1 MTAIYAFGPFRL
13 DVAAGILFRGAEPV
27 ALGQRAIALLQILV
41 EGGGNPI
48 SKDRLIESAWPGLAI
63 EESNLAVQIAAL
75 RRIFAEEP
83 GGDSWIETLPR
94 RGYRYVGPVAVKEQE
109 NQGAAGNEQPALAP
123 PDKPSLAVMPFT
135 NLSGDPEQEYFAD
148 GMVEDIITGLSRI
161 KWLFVIARNSSFI
174 YKGQAVNVGRVGR
187 ELGVRYV
194 LEGSVRKAGERVRV
208 SGQLIE
214 TETSVHLWAERYDRR
229 LDDVFALQDEITLNV
244 VGAIEPSLR
253 EAEIERVKRKRPE
266 NLDAYDL
273 VLRALPHVCLPMP
286 AEAAKAMPLLERAL
300 TLEPDY
306 AGAHGYLAWCHQIL
320 FVRGGF
326 NKENHDAAIRHA
338 RAALSYGRDDTTA
351 LALGGFVISIT
362 EHDRATAFEAL
373 EQALAISPSSSFAL
387 FCGSAALAY
396 AGEAERGIDWA
407 ERALRISPFD
417 RMNHLSYH
425 ALAIAHFLRGRYDE
439 AAHAARRSVQSFPSS
454 SVSRSVL
461 AAALAKLGRIEEAK
475 AVALQV
481 LALDP
486 SFSAA
491 RFCAAT
497 GLPTPL
503 AEQMTDAWTTAGL
516 TSLGCRD
523 EQLWSSQR
531 STSVAFGAKRIIAL
545 PTPSVSL
552 ATPPIP
558 ICRSADCSERH
569 RA

>member
-27 ALGQRAIALLQILV
+27 ALGQRAVALLQILV

-63 EESNLAVQIAAL
+63 EESNLTVQIAAL
-75 RRIFAEEP
+75 RRVFAEEP

-135 NLSGDPEQEYFAD
+135 NMSGDPEQEYFAD

-273 VLRALPHVCLPMP
+273 VLRALPHVVPPMP

-338 RAALSYGRDDTTA
+338 RAALSYGRDDATA
-351 LALGGFVISIT
+351 LALGGYVVSVT

-387 FCGSAALAY
+387 FCGATALAY

-417 RMNHLSYH
+417 RLNYLSYH
-425 ALAIAHFLRGRYDE
+425 ALAIAHFLRGRYDQ
-439 AAHAARRSVQSFPSS
+439 AAHAARRAVQSIPSS
-454 SVSRSVL
+454 SGSHSVL

-497 GLPTPL
+497 GLPTAL
-503 AEQMTDAWTTAGL
+503 AEPMTDAWTTAGL
-516 TSLGCRD
+516 
-523 EQLWSSQR
+523 
-531 STSVAFGAKRIIAL
+531 
-545 PTPSVSL
+545 
-552 ATPPIP
+552 PP
-558 ICRSADCSERH
+558 
-569 RA
+569 

>member
-41 EGGGNPI
+41 EAAGNPI
-48 SKDRLIESAWPGLAI
+48 SKDRLIEGAWPGLAI
-63 EESNLAVQIAAL
+63 EESNLPVQIAAL
-75 RRIFAEEP
+75 RRVFAEAP
-83 GGDSWIETLPR
+83 GGERWIETLPR
-94 RGYRYVGPVAVKEQE
+94 RGYRYVGPVAVREQE

-135 NLSGDPEQEYFAD
+135 NMSGDPEQEYFAD
-148 GMVEDIITGLSRI
+148 GMVEEIITSLSRI

-194 LEGSVRKAGERVRV
+194 LEGSVRKAGERVRI

-214 TETSVHLWAERYDRR
+214 TETSVHLWAERFDRR
-229 LDDVFALQDEITLNV
+229 LDDVFAVQDEITLNV

-273 VLRALPHVCLPMP
+273 VLRALPHVALPMP

-320 FVRGGF
+320 FVYDGF
-326 NKENHDAAIRHA
+326 NKESHDAAIRHA
-338 RAALSYGRDDTTA
+338 RAALSYGRDDATA
-351 LALGGFVISIT
+351 LALAGFVISIT
-362 EHDRATAFEAL
+362 EHDRATALEAL
-373 EQALAISPSSSFAL
+373 EQALAISPSSSLAL
-387 FCGSAALAY
+387 FCGSMALAY
-396 AGEAERGIDWA
+396 AGEAERAIDWA
-407 ERALRISPFD
+407 VRALRISPFD
-417 RMNHLSYH
+417 RMNHLSYR
-425 ALAIAHFLRGRYDE
+425 ALAISHFFRGRYDE
-439 AAHAARRSVQSFPSS
+439 AAHAARRSLQSIPGST
-454 SVSRSVL
+454 VSRSML
-461 AAALAKLGRIEEAK
+461 AAALAKLERIEEAK

-491 RFCAAT
+491 RFCAAR
-497 GLPTPL
+497 GLPTAL
-503 AEQMTDAWTTAGL
+503 AEPMTDAWTTAGL
-516 TSLGCRD
+516 
-523 EQLWSSQR
+523 
-531 STSVAFGAKRIIAL
+531 
-545 PTPSVSL
+545 
-552 ATPPIP
+552 PP
-558 ICRSADCSERH
+558 
-569 RA
+569 

>member
-1 MTAIYAFGPFRL
+1 MTAIYALGQYRL

-27 ALGQRAIALLQILV
+27 ALGRRAVALLQVLV
-41 EGGGNPI
+41 EGAGNPI
-48 SKDRLIESAWPGLAI
+48 SKDRLIESGWPGLAI
-63 EESNLAVQIAAL
+63 EESNLAVQISAL
-75 RRIFAEEP
+75 RRVFAEEP

-94 RGYRYVGPVAVKEQE
+94 RGYRYVGPVAVNEQE
-109 NQGAAGNEQPALAP
+109 NQGATGNEHPTLAL

-135 NLSGDPEQEYFAD
+135 NMSGDPEQEYFAD
-148 GMVEDIITGLSRI
+148 GIVEDIITGLSRI

-194 LEGSVRKAGERVRV
+194 LEGSVRKAGGRVRV
-208 SGQLIE
+208 SGQLVE
-214 TETSVHLWAERYDRR
+214 TETSVHLWSERYDRR
-229 LDDVFALQDEITLNV
+229 LEDVFALQDEITLNV

-273 VLRALPHVCLPMP
+273 VLRALPHVFLP
-286 AEAAKAMPLLERAL
+286 AEAAKAVPLLERAL

-320 FVRGGF
+320 FVRGGYH
-326 NKENHDAAIRHA
+326 KESHDAAIRHA
-338 RAALSYGRDDTTA
+338 RAALSYGRDDATA
-351 LALGGFVISIT
+351 LALGGCVISII

-387 FCGSAALAY
+387 FCGATALAY

-417 RMNHLSYH
+417 RMNHLSYG
-425 ALAIAHFLRGRYDE
+425 ALAIAHFMRGRYDE
-439 AAHAARRSVQSFPSS
+439 AAHAGRRSVRAIPSS

-491 RFCAAT
+491 RFCAAI

-503 AEQMTDAWTTAGL
+503 AETMTDAWTTAGL
-516 TSLGCRD
+516 
-523 EQLWSSQR
+523 
-531 STSVAFGAKRIIAL
+531 
-545 PTPSVSL
+545 
-552 ATPPIP
+552 PP
-558 ICRSADCSERH
+558 
-569 RA
+569 

>member
-1 MTAIYAFGPFRL
+1 MTAVYAFGPFRL
-13 DVAAGILFRGAEPV
+13 DVAAGILFRGPEPG
-27 ALGQRAIALLQILV
+27 ALGQRAVALLQILV

-48 SKDRLIESAWPGLAI
+48 SKDGLIEGAWPGLAI
-63 EESNLAVQIAAL
+63 EESNLPVQIAAL
-75 RRIFAEEP
+75 RRVFAEEP

-109 NQGAAGNEQPALAP
+109 NQGAAGNEHPALAP

-135 NLSGDPEQEYFAD
+135 NMSGDPEQEYFAD

-214 TETSVHLWAERYDRR
+214 TETSVHLWAERYDRP
-229 LDDVFALQDEITLNV
+229 LDDVVALQDEITLNV
-244 VGAIEPSLR
+244 VGSIEPSLR

-273 VLRALPHVCLPMP
+273 VLRALPHVCLPMS
-286 AEAAKAMPLLERAL
+286 AEAAKAVPLLERAL

-306 AGAHGYLAWCHQIL
+306 AGAHGYLAWCHQVS
-320 FVRGGF
+320 FVYGGF
-326 NKENHDAAIRHA
+326 NKESHDAAIRHA
-338 RAALSYGRDDTTA
+338 RAALSYGRDDATA
-351 LALGGFVISIT
+351 LAIGGYVISVT

-417 RMNHLSYH
+417 RLNHLSYH
-425 ALAIAHFLRGRYDE
+425 ALAIAHFLRGRYDQ
-439 AAHAARRSVQSFPSS
+439 AAHAARRSVQSTPSS
-454 SVSRSVL
+454 SGSHSVL

-481 LALDP
+481 LALDLP
-486 SFSAA
+486 FSAA
-491 RFCAAT
+491 RFCAAM
-497 GLPTPL
+497 GLPT
-503 AEQMTDAWTTAGL
+503 
-516 TSLGCRD
+516 
-523 EQLWSSQR
+523 
-531 STSVAFGAKRIIAL
+531 
-545 PTPSVSL
+545 
-552 ATPPIP
+552 
-558 ICRSADCSERH
+558 
-569 RA
+569 

>member
-1 MTAIYAFGPFRL
+1 MTAIY
-13 DVAAGILFRGAEPV
+13 LFRGAEPV
-27 ALGQRAIALLQILV
+27 ALGQRAVALLQFLV
-41 EGGGNPI
+41 EEGGSPI

-63 EESNLAVQIAAL
+63 EESNLPVQISAP
-75 RRIFAEEP
+75 RRVFADEP

-94 RGYRYVGPVAVKEQE
+94 RGYRYVGPLAVKEQE
-109 NQGAAGNEQPALAP
+109 NQGATGNERPTLAP

-135 NLSGDPEQEYFAD
+135 NMSGDPEQEYFAN
-148 GMVEDIITGLSRI
+148 GIVEDIITGLSRI
-161 KWLFVIARNSSFI
+161 KWLFVIARNSSFT

-253 EAEIERVKRKRPE
+253 EAEVERVKRKRPE

-273 VLRALPHVCLPMP
+273 VLRALPHVVPPMP
-286 AEAAKAMPLLERAL
+286 AEAAKAVPLLERAL

-320 FVRGGF
+320 FVYGGF
-326 NKENHDAAIRHA
+326 NKESHDAAIRHA
-338 RAALSYGRDDTTA
+338 RAALSYGRDDATA
-351 LALGGFVISIT
+351 LAPGGCVISII

-387 FCGSAALAY
+387 FSGATALAY

-407 ERALRISPFD
+407 ERMLRTSPFD
-417 RMNHLSYH
+417 RMNHLPYH

-439 AAHAARRSVQSFPSS
+439 AAHAGRRAVRAIPSS
-454 SVSRSVL
+454 SITPQRAGGSTRQTRAHRRSES
-461 AAALAKLGRIEEAK
+461 GRT
-475 AVALQV
+475 
-481 LALDP
+481 
-486 SFSAA
+486 
-491 RFCAAT
+491 R
-497 GLPTPL
+497 G
-503 AEQMTDAWTTAGL
+503 
-516 TSLGCRD
+516 
-523 EQLWSSQR
+523 
-531 STSVAFGAKRIIAL
+531 
-545 PTPSVSL
+545 
-552 ATPPIP
+552 P
-558 ICRSADCSERH
+558 ICLSLFQGAASGPVAPNR
-569 RA
+569 

>member
-63 EESNLAVQIAAL
+63 EESNLTVQIAAL
-75 RRIFAEEP
+75 RRVFAEEP
-83 GGDSWIETLPR
+83 GGNSWIETLPR
-94 RGYRYVGPVAVKEQE
+94 RGYRYVGPVAVKQQE

-135 NLSGDPEQEYFAD
+135 NMSGDPEQEYFAD
-148 GMVEDIITGLSRI
+148 GIVEDIITGLSRI

-214 TETSVHLWAERYDRR
+214 TETNVHLWAERYDRR

-273 VLRALPHVCLPMP
+273 VLRALPHVVPPMP

-320 FVRGGF
+320 FVYGGF
-326 NKENHDAAIRHA
+326 NQESHDAAIRHA
-338 RAALSYGRDDTTA
+338 RAALSYGRDDATA
-351 LALGGFVISIT
+351 LALGGCVISIT

-417 RMNHLSYH
+417 RLNHLSYH

-439 AAHAARRSVQSFPSS
+439 AAHAARRAVQSIPSS
-454 SVSRSVL
+454 SITRSVL

-486 SFSAA
+486 SFGAA
-491 RFCAAT
+491 RFCAAA
-497 GLPTPL
+497 GLPTAL
-503 AEQMTDAWTTAGL
+503 AEPMTDAWTTAGL
-516 TSLGCRD
+516 
-523 EQLWSSQR
+523 
-531 STSVAFGAKRIIAL
+531 
-545 PTPSVSL
+545 
-552 ATPPIP
+552 PP
-558 ICRSADCSERH
+558 
-569 RA
+569 

>member
-13 DVAAGILFRGAEPV
+13 DVAAGILFRGAEPL
-27 ALGQRAIALLQILV
+27 ALGQRAGALLQILV

-63 EESNLAVQIAAL
+63 EESNLPVQIAAL
-75 RRIFAEEP
+75 RRVFAEES

-94 RGYRYVGPVAVKEQE
+94 RGSRYVGPAAVQQKNE
-109 NQGAAGNEQPALAP
+109 GAAGNEQPALAP

-135 NLSGDPEQEYFAD
+135 NMSGDPEQEYFAD

-214 TETSVHLWAERYDRR
+214 TETSVHLWAERYDRP

-273 VLRALPHVCLPMP
+273 VLRALPHVFLPEE
-286 AEAAKAMPLLERAL
+286 AEAAKSMPLLERAL

-320 FVRGGF
+320 FV
-326 NKENHDAAIRHA
+326 
-338 RAALSYGRDDTTA
+338 
-351 LALGGFVISIT
+351 
-362 EHDRATAFEAL
+362 
-373 EQALAISPSSSFAL
+373 
-387 FCGSAALAY
+387 
-396 AGEAERGIDWA
+396 
-407 ERALRISPFD
+407 
-417 RMNHLSYH
+417 
-425 ALAIAHFLRGRYDE
+425 
-439 AAHAARRSVQSFPSS
+439 
-454 SVSRSVL
+454 
-461 AAALAKLGRIEEAK
+461 
-475 AVALQV
+475 
-481 LALDP
+481 
-486 SFSAA
+486 
-491 RFCAAT
+491 
-497 GLPTPL
+497 
-503 AEQMTDAWTTAGL
+503 
-516 TSLGCRD
+516 
-523 EQLWSSQR
+523 
-531 STSVAFGAKRIIAL
+531 
-545 PTPSVSL
+545 
-552 ATPPIP
+552 
-558 ICRSADCSERH
+558 
-569 RA
+569 

>member
-63 EESNLAVQIAAL
+63 EESNLPVQIAAL
-75 RRIFAEEP
+75 RRVFAEEP
-83 GGDSWIETLPR
+83 GGDSWIKTLPR

-135 NLSGDPEQEYFAD
+135 NMSGDPEQEYFAD
-148 GMVEDIITGLSRI
+148 GMVEEIITGLSRI
-161 KWLFVIARNSSFI
+161 KWLFVVARNSSFI
-174 YKGQAVNVGRVGR
+174 YKGQSVSVSQVGR
-187 ELGVRYV
+187 ELGVRYL
-194 LEGSVRKAGERVRV
+194 LEGSVRKAGQHVRTT
-208 SGQLIE
+208 GQLVE
-214 TETSVHLWAERYDRR
+214 AKTGVHIWAERYDRP
-229 LDDVFALQDEITLNV
+229 LDDIFTLQDDITLNV

-273 VLRALPHVCLPMP
+273 VLRALPHVFLPMP

-338 RAALSYGRDDTTA
+338 RAALSYGRDDATA
-351 LALGGFVISIT
+351 LAIGGFVISIT

-439 AAHAARRSVQSFPSS
+439 AAHAARRSVQSIPSS
-454 SVSRSVL
+454 SGSHSVL

-481 LALDP
+481 LALDT

-491 RFCAAT
+491 RFCAAA

-503 AEQMTDAWTTAGL
+503 AEPMTDAWTTAGL
-516 TSLGCRD
+516 
-523 EQLWSSQR
+523 
-531 STSVAFGAKRIIAL
+531 
-545 PTPSVSL
+545 
-552 ATPPIP
+552 PP
-558 ICRSADCSERH
+558 
-569 RA
+569 

>member
-1 MTAIYAFGPFRL
+1 M
-13 DVAAGILFRGAEPV
+13 
-27 ALGQRAIALLQILV
+27 
-41 EGGGNPI
+41 
-48 SKDRLIESAWPGLAI
+48 
-63 EESNLAVQIAAL
+63 
-75 RRIFAEEP
+75 
-83 GGDSWIETLPR
+83 PR

-109 NQGAAGNEQPALAP
+109 NQGAVGNEQPALAL

-135 NLSGDPEQEYFAD
+135 NMSGDPEQEYFAD
-148 GMVEDIITGLSRI
+148 GMVEEIITGLSRI

-273 VLRALPHVCLPMP
+273 VLRALPHVFLPMP

-306 AGAHGYLAWCHQIL
+306 AGALGYLAWCHQIL

-326 NKENHDAAIRHA
+326 NQENRNAAIRHA
-338 RAALSYGRDDTTA
+338 RAALAFGRDDATA
-351 LALGGFVISIT
+351 LALGGFVVSVT
-362 EHDRATAFEAL
+362 EHNRATAFEAL

-387 FCGSAALAY
+387 FFGSVALAY
-396 AGEAERGIDWA
+396 AGEAERAIDWA
-407 ERALRISPFD
+407 ERALRFSPFD
-417 RMNHLSYH
+417 RLNHLSYH
-425 ALAIAHFLRGRYDE
+425 ALAIAHFLRGRYEE
-439 AAHAARRSVQSFPSS
+439 AAHAARRSVQSIPSS
-454 SVSRSVL
+454 SISRSVL
-461 AAALAKLGRIEEAK
+461 TAALAKLGRIEEAK

-481 LALDP
+481 LALDIP

-491 RFCAAT
+491 RFCAAM

-503 AEQMTDAWTTAGL
+503 AEPMTDAWTTAGL
-516 TSLGCRD
+516 
-523 EQLWSSQR
+523 
-531 STSVAFGAKRIIAL
+531 
-545 PTPSVSL
+545 
-552 ATPPIP
+552 PP
-558 ICRSADCSERH
+558 
-569 RA
+569 

>member
-1 MTAIYAFGPFRL
+1 MP
-13 DVAAGILFRGAEPV
+13 
-27 ALGQRAIALLQILV
+27 
-41 EGGGNPI
+41 
-48 SKDRLIESAWPGLAI
+48 
-63 EESNLAVQIAAL
+63 
-75 RRIFAEEP
+75 EEP

-109 NQGAAGNEQPALAP
+109 NERATDNEQPALAP

-135 NLSGDPEQEYFAD
+135 NMSGDPEQEYFAD
-148 GMVEDIITGLSRI
+148 GIVEDIITGLSRI

-273 VLRALPHVCLPMP
+273 VLRALPHVVPPMP

-338 RAALSYGRDDTTA
+338 RAALSYGRDDATA

-396 AGEAERGIDWA
+396 AGEAERAIDWA

-439 AAHAARRSVQSFPSS
+439 AAHAARRAVQSIPSS
-454 SVSRSVL
+454 SASRSVL

-503 AEQMTDAWTTAGL
+503 AEPMTDAWTTAGL
-516 TSLGCRD
+516 
-523 EQLWSSQR
+523 
-531 STSVAFGAKRIIAL
+531 
-545 PTPSVSL
+545 
-552 ATPPIP
+552 PP
-558 ICRSADCSERH
+558 
-569 RA
+569 

>member
-1 MTAIYAFGPFRL
+1 MTAVYAFGPFRL
-13 DVAAGILFRGAEPV
+13 DVADRILFRGPEPV

-41 EGGGNPI
+41 EAAGNPI

-63 EESNLAVQIAAL
+63 EESNLPVQIAAL
-75 RRIFAEEP
+75 RRVFAEEP

-94 RGYRYVGPVAVKEQE
+94 RGYRYVGPLAVKEQE
-109 NQGAAGNEQPALAP
+109 NQGGAGNEQPALAL

-135 NLSGDPEQEYFAD
+135 NLSGNPEQEYFAD
-148 GMVEDIITGLSRI
+148 GIVEDIITGLSRI
-161 KWLFVIARNSSFI
+161 KWLFVIARNSSFT
-174 YKGQAVNVGRVGR
+174 YKGQAVSVSRVGR

-214 TETSVHLWAERYDRR
+214 AETGVHLWAERYDRP

-273 VLRALPHVCLPMP
+273 VLRALPHVFQP

-300 TLEPDY
+300 TLD

-320 FVRGGF
+320 FVRGGYR
-326 NKENHDAAIRHA
+326 KESHDAAIRHA
-338 RAALSYGRDDTTA
+338 RAALSHGRDDATA
-351 LALGGFVISIT
+351 LALGGCVISII

-387 FCGSAALAY
+387 FCGATALAY

-417 RMNHLSYH
+417 RMNHLSYG

-439 AAHAARRSVQSFPSS
+439 AAHAGRRAVRSIPSS
-454 SVSRSVL
+454 SVVRSVL

-481 LALDP
+481 LVLDP

-491 RFCAAT
+491 RFCVAT
-497 GLPTPL
+497 GLPSPL
-503 AEQMTDAWTTAGL
+503 AEPMTDAWTTAGL
-516 TSLGCRD
+516 
-523 EQLWSSQR
+523 
-531 STSVAFGAKRIIAL
+531 
-545 PTPSVSL
+545 
-552 ATPPIP
+552 PP
-558 ICRSADCSERH
+558 
-569 RA
+569 